1 MQNQNADFITKDKNN
16 ILWVDDEI
24 ESLKSNILF
33 LKQKGYNV
41 KEATNGEDG
50 INLIRDNEFDLVFL
64 DEMMTGMGGLQTL
77 LEIKDIKP
85 SLPVVMV
92 TKNETETLMEDAI
105 GNKISDYLIKPV
117 NPTQLL
123 LVCKKML
130 ESKRLKGSQVSK
142 DYIQEFNQI
151 SMAMLENPDWKEWID
166 IHLKMTGWELELD
179 EHPDLGLKQTILTQ
193 KRDCNTEFSKYVE
206 KNYLNWVN
214 SKEDRPILSTEIVDK
229 FVIPELAEKYRCIDS
244 DIYDNPSDRQN
255 KSLP

>member
-142 DYIQEFNQI
+142 DYIFKI
-151 SMAMLENPDWKEWID
+151 
-166 IHLKMTGWELELD
+166 
-179 EHPDLGLKQTILTQ
+179 
-193 KRDCNTEFSKYVE
+193 C
-206 KNYLNWVN
+206 
-214 SKEDRPILSTEIVDK
+214 
-229 FVIPELAEKYRCIDS
+229 
-244 DIYDNPSDRQN
+244 
-255 KSLP
+255 

>member
-1 MQNQNADFITKDKNN
+1 MQNQNAELGTGSKDRNN

-24 ESLKSNILF
+24 ESLKSNIMF

-41 KEATNGEDG
+41 SEATNGEDG
-50 INLIRDNEFDLVFL
+50 VNLIKANEFDLVFL

-77 LEIKDIKP
+77 IEIKDLKP

-92 TKNETETLMEDAI
+92 TKNETESLMEDAI

-142 DYIQEFNQI
+142 DYIQEFNNI
-151 SMAMLENPDWKEWID
+151 SMSMMENPNWEEWID
-166 IHLKMTGWELELD
+166 IHLKMTQWEIELD
-179 EHPDLGLKQTILTQ
+179 EHPNLGLKQTILDQ
-193 KRDCNTEFSKYVE
+193 KRDSNTEFSKYVE
-206 KNYLNWVN
+206 KNYLDWVN
-214 SKEDRPILSTEIVDK
+214 SKTNKPLLS
-229 FVIPELAEKYRCIDS
+229 
-244 DIYDNPSDRQN
+244 N
-255 KSLP
+255 